1 MLFSTKRTFRK
12 CDGGIRK
19 HLYVSVSLD
28 EAVVIRDL
36 ISKTFRYAVNL
47 CAIRFGAPRTFTEEE
62 FRSYH

>member
-1 MLFSTKRTFRK
+1 
-12 CDGGIRK
+12 
-19 HLYVSVSLD
+19 LYVSVSLD

-36 ISKTFRYAVNL
+36 ISKTFRFHAVNL